1 MEIRDPYTSGHQR
14 KVGLLAVSI
23 SRRMGL
29 KDRLSENIRTSGLLH
44 DIGKLWI
51 SSEILSKPGRLNHIE
66 FEMIKEDSRL
76 GYEVLKEIEFD
87 FPITPTK

>member
-1 MEIRDPYTSGHQR
+1 VEIRDPHTSGHQR
-14 KVGLLAVSI
+14 KVGLLAASI

-44 DIGKLWI
+44 YIGKLWI
-51 SSEILSKPGRLNHIE
+51 PSEIPSKLGRLNHIE
-66 FEMIKEDSRL
+66 FEMIKEHSRL

-87 FPITPTK
+87 FPITPTT

>member
-1 MEIRDPYTSGHQR
+1 VEIRDPYTSGHQR